1 MPPTDAPRNRG
12 ARGGGAGSRDGRRG
26 SRARGVGNPVD
37 EGGGALPV
45 PSLVRA
51 LPVEGASPFI
61 PGVSN
66 PIPRA
71 TTPHVMSEG
80 ASPFI
85 PGVSNPNPR
94 AHPAPTRGGTERG
107 SESGSSR
114 GAGRR
119 ARHRAHRGRNGP
131 DGRTLASDS
140 TLASPPPLDG
150 SRALLHPPPAVSR
163 APPLRTPSGGGLP
176 RPGTGTSATYA
187 RAKHAQLT
195 LKDLALARTL
205 MESEIRTGGESARS
219 ALKDLVCILKQ
230 QGAHAEATRAI
241 LAHRDRWS
249 NDARMQ
255 ESLDNMLLDLY
266 KHARDLEGQIVVTG
280 HLIAYSRKALAEGR
294 TGWMIRTAGCKN
306 TVSVHRRLS
315 TLYRL
320 RGQAEMQSGRWADA
334 EASLTTALAHER
346 SHTDAEDM
354 GVNIDLAACRIA
366 VGKPLEARDVLVR
379 VAESASTAMESRR
392 KSVGGS
398 SVGTARRV
406 GLALAALTELLG
418 RFAAEARE
426 VADHLERT
434 AAVVN
439 ALDGEAKSED
449 ERRAKSEERSRRA
462 NVDEANADEANAD
475 EAKADEA
482 NVDEANVDEAN
493 ADEANVDD
501 ALSTAPADSEMGGG
515 ASGAAAEASAAA
527 TAAENAAVVVAAAR
541 ATVVAAA
548 AAAETEA
555 ATRDEDAAAEEEE
568 GSVDGSRFPVDESAS
583 RTSAPVVANANR
595 HALSHRAAAAS
606 SRNTRREGDSMW
618 MEQVLLPAVEFF
630 WRSRPV
636 ARVDIL
642 EDTAEETGAPRV
654 LFPGVPPVPAAPP
667 GVVRA
672 VGDAAKAPNRRIAAA
687 PVSAPADPATAE
699 ATLPEASLDM
709 VASIRQQQR
718 RHDETIEAM
727 RRREADAEAAADAAT
742 AAANG
747 GAALSMHDQ
756 ILVAADQRR
765 ELRRHADAEPAAE
778 PDRGLRL
785 GLGMEATVQR
795 QAAVEEGSAELPLP
809 TFPSLEMGTETRA
822 STAAPS
828 AAEPVAFESLRKV
841 VFEAPVDDEDA
852 MTVPLRNIRN
862 LAPNK
867 NAGVGATGG
876 DITSPVDLLF

>member
-1 MPPTDAPRNRG
+1 
-12 ARGGGAGSRDGRRG
+12 
-26 SRARGVGNPVD
+26 
-37 EGGGALPV
+37 
-45 PSLVRA
+45 
-51 LPVEGASPFI
+51 
-61 PGVSN
+61 
-66 PIPRA
+66 
-71 TTPHVMSEG
+71 
-80 ASPFI
+80 
-85 PGVSNPNPR
+85 
-94 AHPAPTRGGTERG
+94 
-107 SESGSSR
+107 
-114 GAGRR
+114 
-119 ARHRAHRGRNGP
+119 
-131 DGRTLASDS
+131 
-140 TLASPPPLDG
+140 
-150 SRALLHPPPAVSR
+150 
-163 APPLRTPSGGGLP
+163 
-176 RPGTGTSATYA
+176 
-187 RAKHAQLT
+187 
-195 LKDLALARTL
+195 

-230 QGAHAEATRAI
+230 QGAHADATRAI
-241 LAHRDRWS
+241 LAHRHRWS

-266 KHARDLEGQIVVTG
+266 KHARDVEGQIVVTG

-366 VGKPLEARDVLVR
+366 VGKPLEARDVLVK

-449 ERRAKSEERSRRA
+449 ERRAKTSEERRA
-462 NVDEANADEANAD
+462 KSKAVDEANADEAN
-475 EAKADEA
+475 ADEA

-501 ALSTAPADSEMGGG
+501 DPSTAPADSEMGGG

-527 TAAENAAVVVAAAR
+527 TVAENAAVVVAAAR

-555 ATRDEDAAAEEEE
+555 ATRDMDAAAKEEE

-583 RTSAPVVANANR
+583 QTSAPVVANANR
-595 HALSHRAAAAS
+595 HAPSHRAAAAS

-654 LFPGVPPVPAAPP
+654 LVPGVPPVP
-667 GVVRA
+667 G
-672 VGDAAKAPNRRIAAA
+672 KAPNRRIAAA

-718 RHDETIEAM
+718 RHDEAIEAM

-765 ELRRHADAEPAAE
+765 ESRRHADAEPAAE
-778 PDRGLRL
+778 PDRGRRL

-795 QAAVEEGSAELPLP
+795 QAAVEEGGAELPLP
-809 TFPSLEMGTETRA
+809 TLPSLEMGTEMGT
-822 STAAPS
+822 

-852 MTVPLRNIRN
+852 MSVPLRNIRN